1 MFILYQLLFGC
12 VKTIL
17 MYLVS
22 RFKGNFFFYVKA
34 SNIYSREFELI
45 MMIQRPA
52 LDPVFLCM
60 KALIIPEASVS
71 SNAFVSRSD
80 TNISTV
86 ELALAFEVMK

>member
-1 MFILYQLLFGC
+1 MFILYQLLFRC

-22 RFKGNFFFYVKA
+22 RFKGNFFFYVKD
-34 SNIYSREFELI
+34 SNMYSRKFELI

-60 KALIIPEASVS
+60 KAFANPRGFSFL
-71 SNAFVSRSD
+71 
-80 TNISTV
+80 
-86 ELALAFEVMK
+86 